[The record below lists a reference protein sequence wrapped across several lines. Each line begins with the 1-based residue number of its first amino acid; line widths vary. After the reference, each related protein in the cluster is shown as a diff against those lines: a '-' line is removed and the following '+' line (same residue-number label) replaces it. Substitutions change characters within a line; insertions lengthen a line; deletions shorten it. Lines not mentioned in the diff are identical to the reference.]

1 MITAISFSTIAHS
14 TEDVSKVETAILNL
28 LPDSMRRSQT
38 VLAEEVVGHHGNP
51 IWLVALGVREK
62 TSAGEISEYLM
73 RLIPVAD
80 RLRIRDQLDLYYDGR
95 STLFLR
101 LDKQNAFLREARL
114 SSGDDVIRV
123 KISFIGKQGNRAE
136 VLKVFG
142 LC

>member
-14 TEDVSKVETAILNL
+14 TEDISKVETAILNL

-38 VLAEEVVGHHGNP
+38 VSAQEVVGHHGNP

-62 TSAGEISEYLM
+62 ASAGEISEYIM

-80 RLRIRDQLDLYYDGR
+80 RLRIRDQLDLFYDGR

-123 KISFIGKQGNRAE
+123 KISFIGKRGDRGE

-142 LC
+142 LY

>member
-14 TEDVSKVETAILNL
+14 TEDISKVETAILNL

-38 VLAEEVVGHHGNP
+38 VSAEEVTGHHGNP
-51 IWLVALGVREK
+51 IWLLTLSVREK
-62 TSAGEISEYLM
+62 VSAGEISEYLM

-114 SSGDDVIRV
+114 SSSDDVIRV
-123 KISFIGKQGNRAE
+123 KISFIGKQGDRGE

>member
-1 MITAISFSTIAHS
+1 
-14 TEDVSKVETAILNL
+14 
-28 LPDSMRRSQT
+28 
-38 VLAEEVVGHHGNP
+38 
-51 IWLVALGVREK
+51 
-62 TSAGEISEYLM
+62 M

-80 RLRIRDQLDLYYDGR
+80 RLRIRDQLDLFYDGR

-123 KISFIGKQGNRAE
+123 KISFIGKRGDRGE

-142 LC
+142 LY